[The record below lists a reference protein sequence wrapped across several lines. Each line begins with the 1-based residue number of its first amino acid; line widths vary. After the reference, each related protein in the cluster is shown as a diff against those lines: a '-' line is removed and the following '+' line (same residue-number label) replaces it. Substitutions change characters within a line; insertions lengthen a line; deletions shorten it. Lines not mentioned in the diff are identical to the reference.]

1 VSLASQTAKTA
12 SNMNLA
18 LTLNWFVRELEDSH
32 RAGRA
37 DLPINTA
44 LDMIN
49 MHLTELEQER
59 VRLINDERVKREL
72 ANDKTLA
79 EVLS

>member
-1 VSLASQTAKTA
+1 MSLASQTAKTA

-18 LTLNWFVRELEDSH
+18 LTLNWFVRELEDS
-32 RAGRA
+32 RKARV
-37 DLPINTA
+37 DLPIDTA